1 MGEIGR
7 ITKTVGVDDLPED
20 IREKFVAGTPVSVTF
35 EGELAESEGVATR
48 PSVPPEELEQR
59 LAALRKIWGAG
70 ADLGT
75 TTEEA
80 VQRIRALR
88 DEWDD

>member
-1 MGEIGR
+1 MGEVGR
-7 ITKTVGVDDLPED
+7 ITRTVSVDELPED
-20 IREKFVAGTPVSVTF
+20 MREKFVPGTPVSVTF
-35 EGELAESEGVATR
+35 EGELSASEAVATP
-48 PSVPPEELEQR
+48 PSISPEELEQR
-59 LAALRKIWGAG
+59 LAALRRIWGAG
-70 ADLGT
+70 AGLGT